1 VRSKSGKVLLRKRGE
16 HLERGGCHVPD
27 HGGLRRATLR
37 GTEKRS
43 KRLVIAALTHNLSV
57 PLRKQT
63 GIGT

>member
-1 VRSKSGKVLLRKRGE
+1 MRSKSGKVLLRKRGE
-16 HLERGGCHVPD
+16 HLERGGFHVPD